1 MESGLT
7 TQASRSERTAATEF
21 TSFPRL
27 PPELRLKIWKL
38 AIPNQR
44 VVQLQ
49 GDGLSDNLPLG
60 VLTLREDVPAMISV
74 SREARSVALKFYTM
88 ISITA
93 TRQRFYFSTD
103 RDILCFTT
111 ELPFCLFSDMVS
123 QREWNTMAREISNI
137 MLVEDTPVYEFKS
150 TYFLVSEFRE
160 LESLT
165 CVIRDGETL
174 NERERD
180 ELRVTIEESF
190 KKVQL
195 ERFGASSSG
204 STKKFP
210 SIIIQS
216 WRETESW
223 FKTDT

>member
-7 TQASRSERTAATEF
+7 TQASRSEITAATEF
-21 TSFPRL
+21 TLFPEL
-27 PPELRLKIWKL
+27 PPELRLKIWEL

-49 GDGLSDNLPLG
+49 GYKPSDSLPLG
-60 VLTLREDVPAMISV
+60 VITSREGVPAMMSV

-93 TRQRFYFSTD
+93 ARQRVYFSTD
-103 RDILCFTT
+103 RDIFCFTT
-111 ELPFCLFSDMVS
+111 KLPFCLFFDTVFQS
-123 QREWNTMAREISNI
+123 EWNTMAREISHI
-137 MLVEDTPVYEFKS
+137 MLVAATPVYEFKR
-150 TYFLVSEFRE
+150 TYTLISAFRE

-165 CVIRDGETL
+165 CVIKDRETL

-180 ELRVTIEESF
+180 ELRVTIEESLM
-190 KKVQL
+190 KIQL
-195 ERFGASSSG
+195 ERFGAYSSG

-216 WRETESW
+216 WRETESR
-223 FKTDT
+223 FNTDT